1 MAASLP
7 QYRANDRFSI
17 FGGTGS
23 GKSVLAHY
31 FFARI
36 TSGWWKVCVDI
47 TDSVNDTTMM
57 LLQPFQPIPWREGP
71 DNGVWGF
78 RFVPD
83 LSGDVEAQVNFLY
96 GQIFNHGYC
105 TIWLDEG
112 NEVSTAHRTIQGVR
126 RVLLQGRKAMVGQ
139 IMATPRP
146 ADIDMSFFTQSQFIA
161 VFSLIAWED
170 RYRVARNFGMERAE
184 FDEEMFRLP
193 KYGFLFYEVAS
204 HRLWRMPP
212 LSREV
217 IVRLNSI
224 SSVSRQIAA

>member
-1 MAASLP
+1 MAALP
-7 QYRANDRFSI
+7 QYKANDRFSI

-36 TSGWWKVCVDI
+36 PAGWWKVCVDI
-47 TDSVNDTTMM
+47 TDSVNDVSMM
-57 LLQPFQPIPWREGP
+57 ELRPFQPIPWN
-71 DNGVWGF
+71 DSYSF

-83 LSGDVEAQVNFLY
+83 LNGDIEAQINYLY
-96 GQIFNHGYC
+96 MQIFAHGIC

-112 NEVSTAHRTIQGVR
+112 NEVSTAHRTIRAVR
-126 RVLLQGRKAMVGQ
+126 TVLLQGRKAMVGQ

-170 RYRVARNFGMERAE
+170 RYRVARNFGMARAE

-193 KYGFLFYEVAS
+193 TYGFLFYEVAS

-217 IVRLNSI
+217 ITRLNAI
-224 SSVSRQIAA
+224 SSVSRQISAA